1 MLFKD
6 KEIKDYKIDPS
17 LVDLDKKRS
26 DTDRSDLE
34 SLLSYMEA
42 TPDEDASHGLG
53 ILALCDE
60 LSFSSLDILATL
72 IATRKSSVR
81 IGVAFLTATH
91 AFKKDIPNR
100 PKIISMLLEREGE
113 GAHLYLDGLE

>member
-26 DTDRSDLE
+26 DTDQSDLE
-34 SLLSYMEA
+34 SLLRYMEE
-42 TPDEDASHGLG
+42 TPEENVSHVMG
-53 ILALCDE
+53 ILSLCDK
-60 LSFSSLDILATL
+60 LSFASLDTLASL
-72 IATRKSSVR
+72 ISTRKSSVG
-81 IGVAFLTATH
+81 IGVSFLTATH
-91 AFKKDIPNR
+91 AFKENLPNR
-100 PKIISMLLEREGE
+100 YKVFNMLLEREGE